1 MQILE
6 KRDIPRMIDRLKALG
21 YANRKRVRMYGEVLE
36 LVSDPVPEADGFV
49 IDAKSGGKGAAGEDS
64 GVYCGNGQVSGTLG
78 EDCLAVMVRAGM
90 LN

>member
-49 IDAKSGGKGAAGEDS
+49 IDAKSGGKAR
-64 GVYCGNGQVSGTLG
+64 QVKIPASIV
-78 EDCLAVMVRAGM
+78 EMVKSQGRLVKTA
-90 LN
+90 